1 MTTHGRMRTVK
12 DCTIDVLGKPWT
24 IYIRTEEQDNLLKEM
39 GGYTD
44 WTQRRIVVGA
54 TDGMLGDMEAYR
66 RKVTRH
72 EIVHAFLLEAGL
84 AEASAPAEAWAN
96 NEEMVDWFA
105 KMGPRI
111 FAAWQEAGAM
121 E

>member
-1 MTTHGRMRTVK
+1 MTAHGRMRTVK

-39 GGYTD
+39 DGYTD
-44 WTQRRIVVGA
+44 WTQRRIVVSA
-54 TDGMLGDMEAYR
+54 IDGTLRDMEAYR

-72 EIVHAFLLEAGL
+72 EIVHAFLFEVGL
-84 AEASAPAEAWAN
+84 AEASAPAEAWAH